1 MPNAANSAKTRWN
14 AANYTQI
21 KASVRPEIAAAFKAA
36 CAAAEVSIAGELSR
50 FMAEYASAAESRE
63 PAKRKAANPV
73 LTKKRRSSMVS
84 EMIRK
89 LEQVRDA
96 EEQAMENT
104 PENLRG
110 SANFE
115 ASEER
120 IPLMEDAI
128 DILERLY

>member
-1 MPNAANSAKTRWN
+1 
-14 AANYTQI
+14 
-21 KASVRPEIAAAFKAA
+21 
-36 CAAAEVSIAGELSR
+36 
-50 FMAEYASAAESRE
+50 
-63 PAKRKAANPV
+63 
-73 LTKKRRSSMVS
+73 MVS